1 MGKNNQRN
9 GEKPLWNRNKEKLRI
24 VVEKL
29 SKGSNCV
36 PVIFVAPGSNREPG
50 TTRKGLDKYCGQIY
64 GTNGTAFTLL
74 LYLLVSTS
82 QFWSIKSRAAW
93 LCACHFLWVVAEGL
107 VVETYLKITNS
118 DLVYLKFKF
127 LSAEQIHFIVIMQ
140 NSSITVIPE
149 QILKIL

>member
-1 MGKNNQRN
+1 MGKNNLKS
-9 GEKPLWNRNKEKLRI
+9 GEKPLCNINKEKLRI

-36 PVIFVAPGSNREPG
+36 PGIFVALGSNREPG
-50 TTRKGLDKYCGQIY
+50 TKREGLDKCCGQIY

-74 LYLLVSTS
+74 LYLLFNTS
-82 QFWSIKSRAAW
+82 QFWSIKSRGAW
-93 LCACHFLWVVAEGL
+93 LCAYHFLWVVAEGL

-118 DLVYLKFKF
+118 DLVYLNFKF
-127 LSAEQIHFIVIMQ
+127 LSAEQIHFIVIMR

-149 QILKIL
+149 QMLKIL